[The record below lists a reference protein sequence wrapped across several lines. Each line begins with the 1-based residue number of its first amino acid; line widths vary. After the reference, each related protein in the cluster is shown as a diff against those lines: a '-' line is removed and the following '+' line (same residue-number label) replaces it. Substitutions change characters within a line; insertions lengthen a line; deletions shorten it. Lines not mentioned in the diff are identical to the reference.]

1 MKFTRESSHFSV
13 NIREINGYNFIRIY
27 HAFTN
32 CTVVQSTVET
42 KSTLKRDY
50 TQQFSVELTL

>member
-1 MKFTRESSHFSV
+1 MVLHSNIIKAKSV
-13 NIREINGYNFIRIY
+13 ETSTLVNS
-27 HAFTN
+27 
-32 CTVVQSTVET
+32 STVET